1 MSSISLFDVLMLG
14 IGVYVLIGGIRG
26 KGRLYSTGNVKKG
39 MEEKY
44 QKTMRLIYTIL
55 GVLMTLNGAVSC
67 LSSYFYSYGEIT
79 AATET
84 TEAVFGWTQKHDLG
98 SFDFLTPQVFSVLS
112 LVFLALCMTGIIVML
127 VVSKKMTVKGAQYG
141 AAQQSSASDFD
152 EQNETEKK

>member
-67 LSSYFYSYGEIT
+67 LSSYFYSYGELPPPPKRRKRCL
-79 AATET
+79 AGLKST
-84 TEAVFGWTQKHDLG
+84 TWVR
-98 SFDFLTPQVFSVLS
+98 LTF
-112 LVFLALCMTGIIVML
+112 
-127 VVSKKMTVKGAQYG
+127 
-141 AAQQSSASDFD
+141 
-152 EQNETEKK
+152 